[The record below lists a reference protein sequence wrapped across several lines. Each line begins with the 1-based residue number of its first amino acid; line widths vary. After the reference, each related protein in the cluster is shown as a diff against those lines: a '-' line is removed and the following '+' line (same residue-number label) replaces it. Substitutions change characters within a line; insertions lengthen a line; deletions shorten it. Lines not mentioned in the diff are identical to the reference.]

1 MFKSSIQE
9 PKSTSVFVKIL
20 EDLQTFVKNNRSDT
34 LREVGKSFR
43 VEKVMYIIHLATQ
56 KVGIKNQQNKNL

>member
-20 EDLQTFVKNNRSDT
+20 EDLQTFIKNNRSDT

-56 KVGIKNQQNKNL
+56 KVGI